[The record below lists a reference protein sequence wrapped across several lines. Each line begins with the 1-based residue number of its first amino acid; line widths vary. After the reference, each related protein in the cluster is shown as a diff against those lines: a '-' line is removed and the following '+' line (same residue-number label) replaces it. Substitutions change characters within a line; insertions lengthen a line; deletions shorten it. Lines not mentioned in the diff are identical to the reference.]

1 MAKAKKL
8 PSGSWRV
15 RTSVGKDAN
24 GRYIYKSFTA
34 PTKKEAEYMASE
46 YMLKTKDAIDKK
58 ILGALIDEYIDNRE
72 NILSPSTIQGYRKIR
87 RTTFQS
93 IMDIPVDKI
102 DNAILQKAINE
113 ESKRLSPK
121 SIANAYGLIS
131 TVLSQNTY
139 YRYTVTKPKKQKKIK
154 NLPEPADIMRIV
166 KGTEIEL
173 PCLLAM
179 WLSFR
184 MSEIKGFRKQDIVD
198 GVITVNN
205 TMIYVNR
212 EYILKPE
219 TKTPESRRSIKLPEY
234 ILSLINDLP
243 EEQEFLV
250 ALSGQAIYKRFS
262 VLLERNNIPHITFHD
277 LRSVNASVMHKLNVP
292 DKYAME
298 RGGWETDSILKSVYQ
313 QTFSNERLE
322 VDKKIDA
329 FFNDL
334 I

>member
-8 PSGSWRV
+8 PSGNWRV

-24 GRYIYKSFTA
+24 GRYVYKSFTA

-46 YMLKTKDAIDKK
+46 YMMKTKDAIDRKL
-58 ILGALIDEYIDNRE
+58 LGALLDEYIDNRE

-102 DNAILQKAINE
+102 DNAVLQKAINE
-113 ESKRLSPK
+113 EAKRLSPK
-121 SIANAYGLIS
+121 SIENAYGLIS

-139 YRYTVTKPKKQKKIK
+139 YRYTVTKPKKQKTIK
-154 NLPEPADIMRIV
+154 NLPEPADIMRVI

-184 MSEIKGFRKQDIVD
+184 MSEIKGFRKEDIVD

-205 TMIYVNR
+205 TMIYVDR
-212 EYILKPE
+212 QYILKPE
-219 TKTPESRRSIKLPEY
+219 PKTVKSRRRIKLPAY

-243 EEQEFLV
+243 KEQEFLV
-250 ALSGQAIYKRFS
+250 TLSGHAIYMRFS
-262 VLLERNNIPHITFHD
+262 RLLEKNNMPHIAFHD

-298 RGGWETDSILKSVYQ
+298 RGGWETDSILKRVYQ
-313 QTFSNERLE
+313 QTFSSERLE
-322 VDKKIDA
+322 MDKKIDE